1 LLIETWLHL
10 ANPWLLA
17 TATILLLADAV
28 SGSLLALALLTLGAL
43 LLAYKPYRTWV
54 AMQLYLMAAALRN
67 LKTKEIAWEKEA
79 K

>member
-1 LLIETWLHL
+1 MEAWLHL

-17 TATILLLADAV
+17 AAALLLAAEAAK
-28 SGSLLALALLTLGAL
+28 GSPPALAMLALGIL